1 VSATGPTSTLTP
13 FGPFNNVDAPAFYT
27 NFGLNAI
34 DVAAPGGNAGP
45 IATDPEGGWIYAAC
59 SRTSLVIPGCRP
71 VTSELGVMG
80 TSQAAPHVAA
90 LAALLVEDHGFNNP
104 LDIRRR
110 IQRTSADLGPV
121 GKDAFYGHGR
131 IDAAKALRVPKS
143 VVAN

>member
-1 VSATGPTSTLTP
+1 V
-13 FGPFNNVDAPAFYT
+13 
-27 NFGLNAI
+27 
-34 DVAAPGGNAGP
+34 
-45 IATDPEGGWIYAAC
+45 
-59 SRTSLVIPGCRP
+59 
-71 VTSELGVMG
+71 LGVMG

-131 IDAAKALRVPKS
+131 IDAAKALRVPS
-143 VVAN
+143 LLWPIEVARVRSGQSALARRPDPS